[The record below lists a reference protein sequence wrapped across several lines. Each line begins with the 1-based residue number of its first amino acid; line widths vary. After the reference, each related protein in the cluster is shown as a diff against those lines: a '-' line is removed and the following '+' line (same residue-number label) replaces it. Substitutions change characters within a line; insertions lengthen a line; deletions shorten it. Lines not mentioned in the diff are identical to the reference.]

1 MNLLQDLRYTVR
13 SLLRAPGFTLAVVL
27 TLALGIGANTA
38 VFSAVRGVL
47 LRPLPHKDG
56 DRLVYLRHTAERAG
70 IDEAA
75 FSVPEIIDYRE
86 ASTKLTG
93 FGEFSSLTF
102 NMVGHDEP
110 VQVTTGIVSGNFFD
124 VMGVVPVLG
133 RLVDERD
140 DGPSAPPVT
149 VLSYEYWQDAFGGD
163 PEVIGTTVRVNT
175 KPSTIIGVLQPVPDY
190 PQETDIFVNVVT
202 SPHHLDATMVYGR
215 THRMTGVFAR
225 LAEGATIEEAQTEID
240 RISERVH
247 AANPEAYEEAAG
259 YRVVVAS
266 LQDVLT
272 ARAKS
277 TLALLMG
284 TAAFVLIIACASVAN
299 LALMR
304 GIRRERELVVRGAL
318 GAGLGRLRQLLL
330 TENAVLALAG
340 AALGLVFAYGG
351 LGVLVAFAARFTAR
365 AEEIHVDG
373 GVLAFTIVLAV
384 AAALALTF
392 APVLPR
398 AGQISGALA
407 GGRRATGGT
416 SKRRVQR
423 ALVVA
428 QVAVSVVL
436 LTGSG
441 LLVRTLM
448 NLYSVDLGV
457 DIENVLT
464 MEVPTPFDGGRTPDE
479 SLAYFEEMQR
489 RIEALPG
496 VSSVGMGSQV
506 PLRPNQFE
514 LEIKAEGRDP
524 VPGAPT
530 PRAEYRTAT
539 PQFFQVAGIPLLK
552 GRSFESTDRRGTEQV
567 VILNETLAQRMF
579 PDQDPIGRRV
589 AWTGDVLRF
598 IPVSGDWRTV
608 VGVVGDTRDD
618 GPDQEPG
625 AVMYQPF
632 AQEIFTGALLIRAR
646 DNAAA
651 LIPETGRIIR
661 ELDPEQPLANVQ
673 TLEQIRENHVAPTR
687 INTLLVG
694 SFGTLALLIAIVG
707 IGGVLAFSVSQR
719 IGEIGIRM
727 SLGADA
733 ARVRRM
739 VLAEGGVLI
748 VAGLVVGLVI
758 ALVTTRIATG
768 LLYGVSPTDP
778 LTLAAVAAIM
788 LAVGVVA
795 AWLPAA
801 RAARVQPGEAMR
813 VE

>member
-13 SLLRAPGFTLAVVL
+13 SLLRAPGFTIAVVL

-47 LRPLPHKDG
+47 LRPLPHLNG
-56 DRLVYLRHTAERAG
+56 DRLVYLRHTAEKAG
-70 IDEAA
+70 IEDAA
-75 FSVPEIIDYRE
+75 FSVPEIIDYRD

-102 NMVGHDEP
+102 NMVGHGDP
-110 VQVTTGIVSGNFFD
+110 VQVTSGIVSGNFFE
-124 VMGVVPVLG
+124 VMGVSPVVG
-133 RLVDERD
+133 RLIDARD
-140 DGPSAPPVT
+140 DGPAAEPVL
-149 VLSYEYWQDAFGGD
+149 VLSYEYWQEAFGGD
-163 PEVIGTTVRVNT
+163 PAVINTTLRVNT
-175 KPSTIIGVLQPVPDY
+175 KVSTIIGVLQPVPDY

-215 THRMTGVFAR
+215 SHRMTGVFAR
-225 LAEGATIEEAQTEID
+225 LADGATIEEAQTEID
-240 RISERVH
+240 RLSERIH
-247 AANPEAYEEAAG
+247 AANPESYEEAAG
-259 YRVVVAS
+259 YRVVLAS

-304 GIRRERELVVRGAL
+304 GIRRERELVVRNAL

-330 TENAVLALAG
+330 TENVVLALAG
-340 AALGLVFAYGG
+340 ATLGLLFAYGG
-351 LGVLVAFAARFTAR
+351 LGLLVAFARRFTPR
-365 AEEIHVDG
+365 ADEIHLDG
-373 GVLAFTIVLAV
+373 GVLAFTIALAF

-398 AGQISGALA
+398 AGQLTGALA
-407 GGRRATGGT
+407 GGRRATGGHA
-416 SKRRVQR
+416 KRRVQR

-441 LLVRTLM
+441 LLVRTLL
-448 NLYSVDLGV
+448 NLYAVDLGV
-457 DIENVLT
+457 DVRNVLT

-496 VSSVGMGSQV
+496 VADVAMGSQV
-506 PLRPNQFE
+506 PLRGGQFE

-524 VPGAPT
+524 VAGEPT

-539 PQFFQVAGIPLLK
+539 PEFFQVAGIPLLK
-552 GRSFESTDRRGTEQV
+552 GRAFESTDRRGTELV
-567 VILNETLAQRMF
+567 VLLNETLAKRLFQ
-579 PDQDPIGRRV
+579 DQDPIGRQV
-589 AWTGDVLRF
+589 AWTGEVLKF
-598 IPVSGDWRTV
+598 IPVLGDWRTV
-608 VGVVGDTRDD
+608 IGIVGDTRDD
-618 GPDQEPG
+618 GPDQEAAP
-625 AVMYQPF
+625 VMYQPF
-632 AQEIFTGALLIRAR
+632 AQEIFTGAMVIRAR
-646 DNAAA
+646 GDAAA
-651 LIPETGRIIR
+651 LVPETGRIIR

-673 TLEQIRENHVAPTR
+673 TLEQIVENNVAPTR
-687 INTLLVG
+687 INTMLVG

-719 IGEIGIRM
+719 VGEIGIRM

-733 ARVRRM
+733 GRVRRM
-739 VLAEGGVLI
+739 VLQEGGVLI
-748 VAGLVVGLVI
+748 VAGLVVGIAI
-758 ALVTTRIATG
+758 ALVASRVVAG

-778 LTLAAVAAIM
+778 LTLAAVAALM
-788 LAVGVVA
+788 LVVGVIA